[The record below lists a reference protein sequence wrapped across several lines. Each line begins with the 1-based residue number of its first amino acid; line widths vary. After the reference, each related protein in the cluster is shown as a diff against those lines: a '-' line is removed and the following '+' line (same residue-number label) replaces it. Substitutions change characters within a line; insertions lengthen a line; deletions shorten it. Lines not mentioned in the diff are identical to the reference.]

1 MAKKR
6 EYRIVR
12 YYRYVFVK
20 EMSAREPEKA
30 LEKMRAELDE
40 MDIFGE
46 LEYSHDEDLYS
57 FPKGS
62 AKKKSH
68 A

>member
-12 YYRYVFVK
+12 YYKYVFIK
-20 EMSAREPEKA
+20 EMTAREPEKV

-40 MDIFGE
+40 KDIFGE

-57 FPKGS
+57 FPKVRTQ
-62 AKKKSH
+62 KKPH
-68 A
+68 T